1 MRRRGRAPWALNY
14 YGPMKPL
21 RLAAAIAAAL
31 AALFAAAPTVHA
43 QAVPTIGPAGSGP
56 APAEQIKR
64 TPIALDN
71 AGAATAERRD
81 AELFYEVLLGEMNVG
96 SGDPGA
102 GFALLL
108 DAARKTHDPELY
120 KRAVEV
126 ALRAK
131 SGDAALLAARA
142 WKEDDPTSRDANRYV
157 LQILV
162 ALNRVSETAEPL
174 DRELALTEPRSRAAT
189 YAAIPPLYA
198 RVTDKRAALDL
209 VEKALAGDL
218 QKPAVPADG
227 AAAWVT
233 IGRMRLAAGDDAGT
247 LDAAR
252 RAQAFDPKAEGPA
265 ILALELMGPKEPQAE
280 PIVQRYLTSGKP
292 LAELRLGYAR
302 ALSDAQRNAE
312 AAQQLQALTVEHPEF
327 PEGWLLIGAQQVED
341 GQYDKADQSIQ
352 TYLDLLR
359 AQIPEGGKP
368 DEAQARGQAQA
379 YLLMSQIA
387 EKRGDLQAANGWL
400 ERIDSPQALIAVQ
413 TRKAALLA
421 RQGHMAEARRLIQ
434 QIPER
439 APSDARLKL
448 MAEVQLLRDNNQHQ
462 QAYTLLAQG
471 LTKTPEDADLR
482 YDLAMSAEKLGR
494 PDEMERLLRQIIEQK
509 PDYYQA
515 YNALGY
521 SLADRGLR
529 LPEARELIKKALEF
543 APEDPFITDS
553 LGWVEFRAGN
563 REEAARILE
572 RAFKSR
578 PDPEIAAHLG
588 EVLWSLGQQDRAK
601 AVWKQ
606 GLQLNAQND
615 TLLQTLKRL
624 RVKP

>member
-1 MRRRGRAPWALNY
+1 
-14 YGPMKPL
+14 MKSL

-31 AALFAAAPTVHA
+31 AVLAAAAPTVHA
-43 QAVPTIGPAGSGP
+43 QAVPSIGPGPRP
-56 APAEQIKR
+56 APAEQIERK
-64 TPIALDN
+64 PAALDS
-71 AGAATAERRD
+71 ADAASTERRD
-81 AELFYEVLLGEMNVG
+81 AELLYEVLLGEMNVG
-96 SGDPGA
+96 SGDAGT

-108 DAARKTHDPELY
+108 DAARKTNDPELY
-120 KRAVEV
+120 KRAIEV

-142 WKEDDPTSRDANRYV
+142 WKEAQPTSRDANRYV

-174 DRELALTEPRSRAAT
+174 ARELALTEPRSRAAT

-198 RVTDKRAALDL
+198 RVTDKRAALEL
-209 VEKALAGDL
+209 VQTALAGDL

-227 AAAWVT
+227 AAAWITV
-233 IGRMRLAAGDDAGT
+233 GRMRLAAGDNAGT
-247 LDAAR
+247 LDAAD
-252 RAQAFDPKAEGPA
+252 RAQALDASAEGPA
-265 ILALELMGPKEPQAE
+265 ILALELMDPKEPRAE
-280 PIVQRYLTSGKP
+280 PIVQRYLNSGKP
-292 LAELRLGYAR
+292 QPELRLGYAR
-302 ALSDAQRNAE
+302 ALSDAQRNTE
-312 AAQQLQALTVEHPEF
+312 AAQQLQRLTVEHPEF

-341 GQYDKADQSIQ
+341 NQYDKAGQSVQ

-359 AQIPEGGKP
+359 AQIPDGGKP
-368 DEAQARGQAQA
+368 DEIQARSQAQA

-387 EKRGDLQAANGWL
+387 EKRGDLQAAGAWL
-400 ERIDSPQALIAVQ
+400 DRIDSPQALIAVQ

-421 RQGHMAEARRLIQ
+421 RQGRMAEARQLIQ

-448 MAEVQLLRDNNQHQ
+448 MAEVQLLRDNNQQQ

-494 PDEMERLLRQIIEQK
+494 PDEMERLLRQVIEQK
-509 PDYYQA
+509 PDYYHA

-521 SLADRGLR
+521 SLADRGQR

-543 APEDPFITDS
+543 APNDPFITDS

-572 RAFKSR
+572 GAFKAR

-588 EVLWSLGQQDRAK
+588 EVLWSLGRQDQAK
-601 AVWKQ
+601 SIWKQ
-606 GLQLNAQND
+606 GLQLNSQND

-624 RVKP
+624 RVTP